1 MSSMPTTS
9 APTFPSA
16 RTKLPEPDPLALL
29 PQPARESLVGAVVAA
44 GAAVVVALWWRDT
57 PASSLRGAA
66 SLLTAAGR
74 ITGLLGAYLVL
85 VEVLLMARIPWL
97 DTSIGADR
105 LAVWHRRN
113 GEYTI
118 SLLVAHAALTIWG
131 YGLTDRAN
139 PISET
144 RTILTYPDMW
154 LATAGLAILVAVG
167 AASAKAARRRLDYQ
181 VWYLLHLGTYIAIAL
196 SFGHQLSTGAD
207 FIGHPLNRG
216 LWWGFYAGV
225 AALVVGYRVVV
236 PVLDNARHQMR
247 VAAVVPEGP
256 GVVSVYVSG
265 RRLDELGAEPG
276 QFFYWRFMT
285 RNGWWQAHPF
295 SLSAAPRP
303 DCLRLTV
310 KALGDHTAE
319 LSQLMP
325 GTRVIAE
332 GPYGA
337 FTRRRRTRRRVLL
350 IGGGAGIAP
359 LRALFE
365 TLPAH
370 AGELTLVYRAS
381 SADELLFRD
390 ELDEIARRR
399 KAHVHYLVGPRTQRP
414 DPLAPAALA
423 KLVPHLARHDV
434 WVCGPPGMAAAVVT
448 SLKAAGLSSRHIH
461 SEGFEL

>member
-1 MSSMPTTS
+1 MSTMPTTS
-9 APTFPSA
+9 ARTVA
-16 RTKLPEPDPLALL
+16 RTTLANPDPLALL
-29 PQPARESLVGAVVAA
+29 PQAAREGLVAAMVAA
-44 GAAVVVALWWRDT
+44 GTAAVIALWWHDT
-57 PASSLRGAA
+57 PARSLHGAA
-66 SLLTAAGR
+66 EFLTAAGR

-97 DTSIGADR
+97 DAAIGMDR

-113 GEYTI
+113 GEYAI

-139 PISET
+139 LARET

-167 AASAKAARRRLDYQ
+167 AASARAARRRLDYQ

-196 SFGHQLSTGAD
+196 SFSHQLATGAD

-216 LWWGFYAGV
+216 LWWALYAGV
-225 AALVVGYRVVV
+225 SALVVGYRVVV
-236 PVLDNARHQMR
+236 PVLDNAHHQMR
-247 VAAVVPEGP
+247 VAAVVPEAP
-256 GVVSVYVSG
+256 GVFSVYVTG

-276 QFFYWRFMT
+276 QFFYWRFLT
-285 RNGWWQAHPF
+285 RNAWWEAHPF

-303 DCLRLTV
+303 DLLRLTV

-319 LSQLMP
+319 LSQLTP

-337 FTRRRRTRRRVLL
+337 FTRRRHTRRRVLL

-370 AGELTLVYRAS
+370 PGELTLVYRAS
-381 SADELLFRD
+381 SAEDLLFRD

-399 KAHVHYLVGPRTQRP
+399 QAYVHYLVGPRTQRP
-414 DPLAPAALA
+414 DPLAPGALA

-434 WVCGPPGMAAAVVT
+434 WVCGPPGMADVVVT
-448 SLKAAGLSSRHIH
+448 SLKAAGLPSRHIH